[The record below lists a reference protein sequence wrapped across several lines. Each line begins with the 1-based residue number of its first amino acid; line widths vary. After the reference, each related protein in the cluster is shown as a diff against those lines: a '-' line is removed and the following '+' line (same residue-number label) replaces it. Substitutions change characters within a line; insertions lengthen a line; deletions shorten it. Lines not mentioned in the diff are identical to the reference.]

1 MAVKEG
7 ARYRVGAGAD
17 QYSGGYGPEVYAG
30 TPVSGTFGAGTLEKG
45 GLVINTTDGK
55 LFVNTGSKATPTWT
69 VVGSQS

>member
-7 ARYRVGAGAD
+7 ARYRSAGVAG
-17 QYSGGYGPEVYAG
+17 QYSGGYGPEIYAG

-45 GLVINTTDGK
+45 ALVINSATGK
-55 LFVNTGSKATPTWT
+55 LFINTGTKVAPTWT